1 MSIYYK
7 TFNRRSLLKAG
18 GAIAGGLTLS
28 TALGSRVVN
37 AAVDTT
43 FATDGKI
50 AIGTILPLSGGFTV
64 VSQPWIHSIQYAID
78 EVNAAGGVKVGGES
92 YQVTNVIGDEQYSAA
107 GGLSAFKKMAADGVH
122 YTAGYVSVEAPAAVQ
137 GINERSKAMMIEG
150 ITGKDLMLTNNK
162 LRFYEFAVAQATAPY
177 HALYA
182 FNELKLRKAASIELT
197 NTWGTDF
204 HLAFKKTFEQLGGQ
218 IVSRSYLE
226 ASQTDFS
233 AQVSEMVNAKADLLY
248 IIMGDGPAS
257 AVALQ
262 ARNGGLSDIPL
273 FAEGA
278 WGPETFQDA
287 GGAKNVDGTV
297 YQGSRPYV
305 FWSDKHNELNKK
317 LHADTGL
324 YLNNWF
330 WHGYDSTKIVLWA
343 MEEANS
349 LDPREVVK
357 AIPAVAEKRRAELL
371 VQPEGAIETPS
382 KGVFLKIPLWQA
394 RFDASVDFLTQ
405 SCLKPVQGDAYQG
418 FAGWM
423 PENWAGYTAKPSD
436 ESVNWYPTL
445 DEIAAMRK
453 SGGEVRMPVKS

>member
-1 MSIYYK
+1 MSVYFKSY
-7 TFNRRSLLKAG
+7 NRRAVLRG
-18 GAIAGGLTLS
+18 GAMLGGLTLS
-28 TALGSRVVN
+28 TALGSRVAN
-37 AAVDTT
+37 AAFDTT
-43 FATDGKI
+43 FAPEGKI
-50 AIGTILPLSGGFTV
+50 AVGTILPLSGGFTV
-64 VSQPWIHSIQYAID
+64 VSQPWIHSIKYAID
-78 EVNAAGGVKVGGES
+78 EVNAAGGIKVGGET
-92 YQVTNVIGDEQYSAA
+92 YQVENVIGDEQYSAA
-107 GGLSAFKKMAADGVH
+107 GGISAFKKMAADGVH

-137 GINERSKAMMIEG
+137 GINERSNAMMITG
-150 ITGKDLMLTNNK
+150 ITGKDLIMTNNK

-182 FNELKLRKAASIELT
+182 FNELGIRRAASIELT

-204 HLAFKKTFEQLGGQ
+204 HLAFARTFEELGGE
-218 IVSRSYLE
+218 VVNRSYLE

-233 AQVSEMVNAKADLLY
+233 AQVSKMVAAKSEMLY

-257 AVALQ
+257 AAALQ
-262 ARNGGLSDIPL
+262 ARNGGLADIPL

-305 FWSDKHNELNKK
+305 FWSDKHSELSRKLNE
-317 LHADTGL
+317 DTDL

-349 LDPREVVK
+349 LDPREVIE
-357 AIPAVAEKRRAELL
+357 AIPVVAEKRRDELMIR
-371 VQPEGAIETPS
+371 PEGAIATAN
-382 KGVFLKIPLWQA
+382 KGVFLKIPLWQS
-394 RFDASVDFLTQ
+394 RFDASADFLNE
-405 SCLKPVQGDAYQG
+405 SCLVPVGGEQYQG
-418 FAGWM
+418 LPGWM
-423 PENWAGYTAKPSD
+423 PENWAGYTSDPKD

-445 DEIAAMRK
+445 NEIEAMRK
-453 SGGEVRMPVKS
+453 DAGETRMPL